1 MTPAEEIKAIR
12 ASLGLTWV
20 AFAARVGVTWRTV
33 AYWEAGKRKPSGSAM
48 MLIKKLKK
56 EKPKEVL

>member
-1 MTPAEEIKAIR
+1 MTPAEEVKSIR
-12 ASLGLTWV
+12 LSLGLTWV

-48 MLIKKLKK
+48 ILVRKLKRSK
-56 EKPKEVL
+56 S